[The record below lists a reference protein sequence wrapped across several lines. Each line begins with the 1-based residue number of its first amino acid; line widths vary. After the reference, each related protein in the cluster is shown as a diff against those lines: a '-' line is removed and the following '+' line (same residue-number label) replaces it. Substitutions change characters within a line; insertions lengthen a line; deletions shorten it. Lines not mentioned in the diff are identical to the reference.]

1 MRLLQFGVWSTG
13 ALWFH
18 KWLIPWVKNT
28 PAVEAKHFFVVIV
41 DWKSVCYYIW
51 DSLALMSPKNK
62 EMSARFHSTLPNAFD
77 WWCDAYVGDSS
88 GISIKYNTWF
98 NYFWRKKKRTCSFAS
113 LTSFC
118 FAKTWGFASLV
129 RFAHWYL
136 LRKYLRLRLRHR
148 PSAGPS
154 ARRRWASG
162 LIFQLIT
169 LY

>member
-1 MRLLQFGVWSTG
+1 MYLCARSFLPLCILVLVNYEFGS
-13 ALWFH
+13 
-18 KWLIPWVKNT
+18 
-28 PAVEAKHFFVVIV
+28 
-41 DWKSVCYYIW
+41 KS
-51 DSLALMSPKNK
+51 
-62 EMSARFHSTLPNAFD
+62 STLVFNCFD
-77 WWCDAYVGDSS
+77 ISS
-88 GISIKYNTWF
+88 CIFFMIFSCPSTAALGLPW
-98 NYFWRKKKRTCSFAS
+98 S
-113 LTSFC
+113 LTHSLTHLLTYSLTHLLTYSLTHLLTYSLTQQYNDFVNWGLAVLAVLFRSLV

-154 ARRRWASG
+154 ACRRWASG